1 MKNTEVA
8 VVIGNGESRQLIDLN
23 QIPKNI
29 TTIGCNAIYRDYS
42 VDHLVCC
49 DQRMVVETES
59 KTSSLIYTRP
69 RYYQD
74 FRKLKKNKQINLL
87 PSIPYTGIDKKDQP
101 DHWNSG
107 PYAILLACH
116 LDYQK
121 IYLLGFDL
129 FSNTNQLNN
138 VYKNSLNYQSADS
151 PAIDPSYWIYQIKK
165 IFHCHSQKEFLI
177 VNVDNWPVPRE
188 WQLPN
193 VKFLP
198 VDKFVLGL

>member
-1 MKNTEVA
+1 MKSTEVA
-8 VVIGNGESRQLIDLN
+8 VVIGNGESRQLTDLN

-49 DQRMVVETES
+49 DRRMVIEAES

-69 RYYQD
+69 RYYHD

-87 PSIPYTGIDKKDQP
+87 PALPYTGIDKKDQP

-129 FSNTNQLNN
+129 FSDNDQINN
-138 VYKNSLNYQSADS
+138 VYKNSLNYQSANS

-165 IFHCHSQKEFLI
+165 IFHCYCQRELLI

-193 VKFLP
+193 VKFLSI
-198 VDKFVLGL
+198 DKVVLGL